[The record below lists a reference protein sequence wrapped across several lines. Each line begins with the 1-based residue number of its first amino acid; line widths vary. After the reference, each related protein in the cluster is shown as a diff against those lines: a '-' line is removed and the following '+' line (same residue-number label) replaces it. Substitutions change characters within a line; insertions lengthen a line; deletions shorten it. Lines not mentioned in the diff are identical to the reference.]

1 VAWRA
6 ERQRD
11 SDVTKENP
19 AMRIVLA
26 HSHANTFGGGERAVL
41 ELANALKE
49 RHEVSLLL
57 GGFDPRRTYMELSS
71 LPHVRLRR
79 TDWLMSRIEADAIVT
94 NSFGANLLAL
104 RNGPRVAYWM
114 HSTRSVFLQT
124 GRRRVD
130 LLLRRAID
138 FVAVRRA
145 ALLVANSH
153 YAAARLR
160 QLYRREPDAVIYPGV
175 DLALFRPGPTAER
188 PYAISVGR
196 LSAEKGLDRLVELW
210 RELPDLPL
218 HVVGSA
224 TPDVLRDWRRRA
236 PRGVTF
242 RGHLT
247 ATDLAEAYRGATVA
261 VFAPHG
267 EEFGLA
273 PLEAMASGVPVV
285 AWREGGLQ
293 ETVDDGRT
301 GYLVNDAV
309 TFRQRVRLLLHDA
322 ERRRAFGEAARSRAE
337 QFSWQRTAAEM
348 ENVSQRL
355 AGTPAPARY
364 A

>member
-1 VAWRA
+1 
-6 ERQRD
+6 
-11 SDVTKENP
+11 
-19 AMRIVLA
+19 MRIVLA

-41 ELANALKE
+41 ELANALKG
-49 RHEVSLLL
+49 RHDVSLAL
-57 GGFDPRRTYMELSS
+57 GGFDPRRTYAELAS
-71 LPHVRLRR
+71 LPLARLRR
-79 TDWLMSRIEADAIVT
+79 ADWLTSRIEADAIVS
-94 NSFGANLLAL
+94 NSFGANLLAV

-114 HSTRSVFLQT
+114 HSTRSIFLQP
-124 GRRRVD
+124 GRRRLD
-130 LLLRRAID
+130 LLLRRGVD

-145 ALLVANSH
+145 AQLVANSH

-160 QLYRREPDAVIYPGV
+160 QLYRRDPDAVVYPGV
-175 DLALFRPGPTAER
+175 DLALFQPGPPAER
-188 PYAISVGR
+188 PYAITVGR
-196 LSAEKGLDRLVELW
+196 LSAEKGLDRLVDLW

-224 TPDVLRDWRRRA
+224 TPGVLLDWRQRA

-247 ATDLAEAYRGATVA
+247 ATALAEAYRGATVA

-285 AWREGGLQ
+285 GWREGGLQ
-293 ETVDDGRT
+293 ETVIDGQT
-301 GYLVNDAV
+301 GYLVTDAV

-322 ERRRAFGEAARSRAE
+322 ERRRAFGEAGRSRAE

-348 ENVSQRL
+348 EKVCQRL
-355 AGTPAPARY
+355 AGTPAPGSRA
-364 A
+364 